1 MAQNLTTNLHKS
13 LADQVREH
21 SFVKSLGDK
30 FNEIKAKLPQM
41 TDTSNAENVTGLFL
55 MKKRILKGLNKKRG
69 KWRLA
74 LESLGWGTLAD
85 LLDAALCGEQLNI
98 KV

>member
-21 SFVKSLGDK
+21 SFVKGLGDK
-30 FNEIKAKLPQM
+30 FNEIKAKLPQLH
-41 TDTSNAENVTGLFL
+41 DNSNAESLTGLFHV
-55 MKKRILKGLNKKRG
+55 KKRILKGLNKKRN

-85 LLDAALCGEQLNI
+85 LLDSALCGEQLNI